1 MGIPLWVGEPGYDAY
16 NDVDSSRAVAAGLM
30 CRPVIDT
37 IRDTLSWD
45 LARGG
50 PVPGKEGL
58 ASAEEERLLRE
69 LAG

>member
-16 NDVDSSRAVAAGLM
+16 NDVDSSRAVAAGLA

-50 PVPGKEGL
+50 PARGKEGL
-58 ASAEEERLLRE
+58 AAAEEERLLRE

>member
-1 MGIPLWVGEPGYDAY
+1 
-16 NDVDSSRAVAAGLM
+16 
-30 CRPVIDT
+30 VIDT

-50 PVPGKEGL
+50 PAPGKEGL
-58 ASAEEERLLRE
+58 AAAEEERLLRE